1 MEKGN
6 YKTFILMLILSF
18 FIMYAV
24 MYLNVDQLDHIY
36 LNITRL
42 YMTLLM
48 VSLMALLMLG
58 IMKMMYKNKKLNTII
73 VLSSIAVFTLALIG
87 VRTQT
92 PIGDVQYM
100 KGMIPHHSIAIMT
113 SKHAHLKDP
122 EVKKLAQ
129 SIIDAQEKEIAEMKR
144 ILARMDK

>member
-6 YKTFILMLILSF
+6 YKKFALMLFISF
-18 FIMYAV
+18 VAMYAI
-24 MYLNVDQLDHIY
+24 MYLNVDQFDHVYI
-36 LNITRL
+36 NMTRF

-48 VSLMALLMLG
+48 ISAMALIMLG
-58 IMKMMYKNKKLNTII
+58 MMKMMYQNKKLNTII
-73 VLSSIAVFTLALIG
+73 VTFSIAVFILALAG

-92 PIGDVQYM
+92 AIGDVQYM

-113 SKHAHLKDP
+113 SKNAHLKDP

-129 SIIDAQEKEIAEMKR
+129 SIIDAQEKEIAQMKK

>member
-18 FIMYAV
+18 FMMYAV

-58 IMKMMYKNKKLNTII
+58 VMKMMYKNKKLNTII

-113 SKHAHLKDP
+113 SKHADLKDP

>member
-18 FIMYAV
+18 FMMYAV

-58 IMKMMYKNKKLNTII
+58 IMKMMYKNTKLNTII

-113 SKHAHLKDP
+113 SKHADLKDP

>member
-1 MEKGN
+1 
-6 YKTFILMLILSF
+6 MLILSIF
-18 FIMYAV
+18 MMYAV

-58 IMKMMYKNKKLNTII
+58 IMKMMYKNTKLNTII

-113 SKHAHLKDP
+113 SKHADLKDP

-144 ILARMDK
+144 ILARMDKWMKV

>member
-1 MEKGN
+1 
-6 YKTFILMLILSF
+6 MLILSF
-18 FIMYAV
+18 FMMYAV

-100 KGMIPHHSIAIMT
+100 KEMIPHHSIAIMT
-113 SKHAHLKDP
+113 SKNAHLKDP

>member
-18 FIMYAV
+18 FMMYAV

-42 YMTLLM
+42 YMTLMM

-113 SKHAHLKDP
+113 SKNAHLKDP

>member
-18 FIMYAV
+18 FMMYAV

-48 VSLMALLMLG
+48 VSL
-58 IMKMMYKNKKLNTII
+58 MYKNKKLNTII

-100 KGMIPHHSIAIMT
+100 KEMIPHHSIAIMT
-113 SKHAHLKDP
+113 SKNAHLKDP

>member
-18 FIMYAV
+18 FMMYAV

-144 ILARMDK
+144 ILARMEK

>member
-18 FIMYAV
+18 FMMYAV

-144 ILARMDK
+144 ILARLDK